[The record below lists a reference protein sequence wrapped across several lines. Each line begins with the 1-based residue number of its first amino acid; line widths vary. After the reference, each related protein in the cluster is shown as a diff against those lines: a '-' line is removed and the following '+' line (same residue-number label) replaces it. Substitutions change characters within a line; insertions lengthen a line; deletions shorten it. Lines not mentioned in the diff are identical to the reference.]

1 MKVLYSAKA
10 TSTGGREGRAVSSDH
25 VLDLK
30 LTMPRELGGSG
41 NAGTNPEQLFAAGY
55 SACFLNAM
63 RFAGS
68 QIKIA
73 VPVDAQVTATVG
85 IGANDRGGPGRFAL
99 QVKLEVTL
107 PGVSAEIANQ
117 LVQAADAACPYSN
130 ALRGNVDVE
139 FSLV

>member
-1 MKVLYSAKA
+1 
-10 TSTGGREGRAVSSDH
+10 VSSDH

-73 VPVDAQVTATVG
+73 VPADAQVTATVG
-85 IGANDRGGPGRFAL
+85 IGANDRSGPGRFAL
-99 QVKLEVTL
+99 QVKLEVAL
-107 PGVSAEIANQ
+107 PGVSAEIVNQ
-117 LVQAADAACPYSN
+117 LVQAADAACPYPN